1 MGTREKYRP
10 FTGDT
15 NRKVRLDAA
24 PLQLVIVQ
32 IQWPEHTRL
41 TSSFDTAVKSFS
53 SELKGFP
60 LANTASEAEFKISP
74 DGIEQVQGGVSYEYS
89 SADGIWT
96 VHLNQKFLSLSCGAY
111 PDYKFQDLLDKLE
124 PILHAVHKCLG
135 IEVISRVGVRY
146 VNRVENEDNIADL
159 NQHFK
164 SEALGYQFLDVPEG
178 ITLHGSLSQA
188 LYELNGIALNVR
200 SGLMAPGQTPDQ
212 ALAPLEKRAWA
223 LDLDA
228 FQVTNQ
234 RFSLNS
240 VMETVGNLSDTCYD
254 FFKYVLLEA
263 GETAFG
269 GNHEGQN

>member
-1 MGTREKYRP
+1 MEIRKKYRP

-24 PLQLVIVQ
+24 PLQLVIAQ
-32 IQWPEHTRL
+32 IQWPEHTHL
-41 TSSFDTAVKSFS
+41 NSSFEAAINSFS

-60 LANTASEAEFKISP
+60 LASTASEAEFKISP
-74 DGIEQVQGGVSYEYS
+74 EGIEQVQGGVSYQYS
-89 SADGIWT
+89 SADNVWT
-96 VHLNQKFLSLSCGAY
+96 VHLNQKFISLSCGAY
-111 PDYKFQDLLDKLE
+111 PDYKFQDVLDRLE
-124 PILHAVHKCLG
+124 PILLAVHKCLG

-146 VNRVENEDNIADL
+146 VNRVEDANKITNL

-188 LYELNGIALNVR
+188 LYELDGIALNVR

-212 ALAPLEKRAWA
+212 ALAPLDKRAWA

-234 RFSLNS
+234 RFSPNF
-240 VMETVGNLSDTCYD
+240 VMETVGTLSDTCYD

-269 GNHEGQN
+269 GDHEG